1 LISKE
6 EMQSELNEQKCGLNI
21 PDFIVFDLD
30 PYIYSDRQESDEE
43 REENHEPEYNVKGFK
58 AAVEVAL
65 NLKELLDQLNIES
78 YVKTSGKTG
87 LHIFVPIAPNY
98 SYDQTRAFAEIIGKM
113 LMKRDPNKVSMDWS
127 TSKRKGKVFFDH
139 NQNSQGKTI
148 ASVFSVRPTESATVS
163 MPVEWKNLNDILPT
177 DYTIINVPDLL
188 KKKKEKK
195 SDNNPWT
202 NILTTQQD
210 IAKLIR
216 NVSQLS

>member
-1 LISKE
+1 
-6 EMQSELNEQKCGLNI
+6 
-21 PDFIVFDLD
+21 
-30 PYIYSDRQESDEE
+30 
-43 REENHEPEYNVKGFK
+43 
-58 AAVEVAL
+58 
-65 NLKELLDQLNIES
+65 
-78 YVKTSGKTG
+78 
-87 LHIFVPIAPNY
+87 
-98 SYDQTRAFAEIIGKM
+98 M